1 MSKHSLLA
9 LVALAASATL
19 ASPLLS
25 TGLVAQRTRVYESRP
40 RDTVVLRTF
49 QGPMSRTLTASRRA
63 IIGVTLD
70 LRPSAN
76 DSLGATVSA
85 VTPGGPAARAGLVG
99 GDIILKFDGTALADR
114 SARADNDDEDDNDQ
128 SAPGLRML
136 ELAARMAPNDTVTV
150 EWKHDRARKTA
161 RVVADAAPAMI
172 YSDGGPDVR
181 LWTNE
186 GPGTFRYR
194 VGTGDNGP
202 AELLELQG
210 RLQELRGHAPMGLP
224 SMDGGNFFMRFDG
237 PFGGVQFA
245 PLNADLG
252 RYFGTA
258 DGILVLETPDS
269 STHVDLKGGDVILA
283 IGDRKP
289 TSVEHLFRILESYT
303 DSETVHFDVMRDK
316 RHVSVDAKADDL
328 RSSGRMKVL
337 QRTLMDHDE
346 QEPVEPPR
354 PAAPM
359 RKRSTNRS
367 GT

>member
-1 MSKHSLLA
+1 
-9 LVALAASATL
+9 
-19 ASPLLS
+19 
-25 TGLVAQRTRVYESRP
+25 
-40 RDTVVLRTF
+40 
-49 QGPMSRTLTASRRA
+49 
-63 IIGVTLD
+63 
-70 LRPSAN
+70 
-76 DSLGATVSA
+76 VSA

-114 SARADNDDEDDNDQ
+114 NARADNDDEDDNDQ

-202 AELLELQG
+202 AELLQLQG
-210 RLQELRGHAPMGLP
+210 RLDELRGHAMTLP
-224 SMDGGNFFMRFDG
+224 GRDGGNFFMRFDG

-269 STHVDLKGGDVILA
+269 STHVDLKGGDVILS

-303 DSETVHFDVMRDK
+303 DSETVRFDVMRDK
-316 RHVSVDAKADDL
+316 RHVAVDAKADDL
-328 RSSGRMKVL
+328 RSSGRMKIIE
-337 QRTLMDHDE
+337 DHLREPDE
-346 QEPVEPPR
+346 RVPMEPPHPDR
-354 PAAPM
+354 PM
-359 RKRSTNRS
+359 RKRSSSRS

>member
-9 LVALAASATL
+9 LVAFAASAT
-19 ASPLLS
+19 P
-25 TGLVAQRTRVYESRP
+25 LVAQRTRVYESRP
-40 RDTVVLRTF
+40 RDTVVLRSF
-49 QGPMSRTLTASRRA
+49 GGPMARTLSASRRA

-99 GDIILKFDGTALADR
+99 GDIIIKFDGTALADR
-114 SARADNDDEDDNDQ
+114 TARADNDDEEDNDQ

-161 RVVADAAPAMI
+161 RVVADAAPTMI
-172 YSDGGPDVR
+172 ISDGGPDVR

-202 AELLELQG
+202 AELLQLQG
-210 RLQELRGHAPMGLP
+210 RLDALRGHAMSIPG
-224 SMDGGNFFMRFDG
+224 MDGGNFFMRFGG

-252 RYFGTA
+252 RYFGTS

-316 RHVSVDAKADDL
+316 RHVAVDAKADDL
-328 RSSGRMKVL
+328 RSSGRMKIIEDNL
-337 QRTLMDHDE
+337 RDPDE
-346 QEPVEPPR
+346 RVPMEPPHPDR
-354 PAAPM
+354 PM